1 MSKKHREQTTAE
13 FQSYLDTEL
22 LIGLSD
28 REKSTTFTELTVK
41 LDKEFEETRAQRQ
54 RLLYH
59 KKQVAT
65 LAETLHTNNEDLSTM
80 GSKRIRADAFS
91 YTADPNTTLYEG
103 GLSATWTPSV
113 TNVFKGVF
121 TFDGSAGFNNVEN
134 KSWFPLVYSPP
145 AGEEDLSAY
154 KGFEFTSKVLSV
166 AGTSVMYGGVYVFQE
181 KVKCEH
187 QLDADSNKTHF
198 RNPGNQYFR
207 KKGTDFAPCQDVIDY
222 AGEDEDL
229 IFAIRPAYRMYAKM
243 VNKMENGT
251 DRIVSDI
258 QLLDAPK
265 ACTHLTLAQIQA
277 IDPDGQKWAPTKTR
291 WRFVW
296 DAVADPK
303 DNTNRKYIGKNEE
316 VLLGAAAPRR
326 YVNKR
331 SYVQV
336 ADPLADGQVNAQ
348 GAVGYDKLCPRDN
361 VQSLEIDP
369 FFKLNTWISP
379 TEQIEIEISDVKLFR

>member
-13 FQSYLDTEL
+13 FLSYLDTEL

-28 REKSTTFTELTVK
+28 REKSTTFTELTAK

-59 KKQVAT
+59 KKKIAA
-65 LAETLHTNNEDLSTM
+65 LAETLHADNEDLSTM
-80 GSKRIRADAFS
+80 GSKRIRADAFT
-91 YTADPNTTLYEG
+91 YAADANTTLYEG
-103 GLSATWTPSV
+103 GLSATWTPSGS
-113 TNVFKGVF
+113 NVFKGTF
-121 TFDGSAGFNNVEN
+121 SFDGAAGFNNAEN
-134 KSWFPLVYSPP
+134 KSWFPLKYTPP
-145 AGEEDLSAY
+145 AGEEDFSEY

-166 AGTSVMYGGVYVFQE
+166 AGSSSMYGGVMVFTE
-181 KVKCEH
+181 KLKSEH
-187 QLDADSNKTHF
+187 RIDEDSNKSHF

-207 KKGTDFAPCQDVIDY
+207 KKGTDFAPCQDLINY

-229 IFAIRPAYRMYAKM
+229 IFAIRPAYRLYAKL
-243 VNKMENGT
+243 VNKMEDGS
-251 DRIVSDI
+251 DRTVSDI

-265 ACTHLTLAQIQA
+265 ACTHLTLTQIQA

-296 DAVADPK
+296 DNVSDPK
-303 DNTNRKYIGKNEE
+303 DNTDRKYIGKNEE

-336 ADPLADGQVNAQ
+336 ADPLANGQVNSQ

-369 FFKLNTWISP
+369 FMRTNVWISGD
-379 TEQIEIEISDVKLFR
+379 EQIEIEISDVKLFK